1 MRLSGER
8 RHLTGVINWSIGKI
22 YRAATLAAY
31 LPVGGTIQ
39 AQRPAGLCVLD
50 FDSTY
55 VVITRDYAGYQD
67 RLRENGPRITALT
80 DSVRAAVRGEA
91 SDSTCTALLQRWIV
105 PFAEHD
111 HHLQLWQPRPDPA
124 GQRAGAG
131 GEDRRRPS
139 LEFPDDSTAV
149 LTLPDFAERYKP
161 AIDSLIASH
170 QARLLATPYLVVDVR
185 RNGGG
190 ATRAYAQV
198 VPLLYTNPI
207 PRDGMELWV
216 SEGNLA
222 MARAM
227 LDDPRTPPGMKAE
240 AARLLP
246 QLEKNLGRFFSM
258 GEIDSL
264 KLDTVYALPRA
275 VAVLTGRGSA
285 SSCEQFVLDAMHSQ
299 KVTVFGTEHTA
310 GFLDYGNIRTITL
323 PSGIRRLAYATS
335 RSHRLPERP
344 MDYTGIVPHVLIPRE
359 DTDGLAFAIRYLKS
373 RNTKR
378 P

>member
-1 MRLSGER
+1 MTPLSR
-8 RHLTGVINWSIGKI
+8 APLS
-22 YRAATLAAY
+22 RAAALAAY
-31 LPVGGTIQ
+31 LLVGGTIQ
-39 AQRPAGLCVLD
+39 AQRPAGSCGLD

-80 DSVRAAVRGEA
+80 DSVRAALVEA
-91 SDSTCTALLQRWIV
+91 PDSTCTPLLQRWIA

-111 HHLQLWQPRPDPA
+111 HHLQLWQPRSEAA
-124 GQRAGAG
+124 GQGARAS

-139 LEFPDDSTAV
+139 LEFRDDSTAV

-170 QARLLATPYLVVDVR
+170 RGRLLATPYLVVDVR

-190 ATRAYAQV
+190 ATRAYAEV
-198 VPLLYTNPI
+198 VPLLYTDPI
-207 PRDGMELWV
+207 ARDGMELWV

-227 LDDPRTPPGMKAE
+227 VDDPRTPPGMKAE

-246 QLEKNLGRFFSM
+246 QLERSLGRFFSM
-258 GEIDSL
+258 GAIDSL

-275 VAVLTGRGSA
+275 VVVLTGRGCA
-285 SSCEQFVLDAMHSQ
+285 SSCEQFVLDAMHSK
-299 KVTVFGTEHTA
+299 KVTVVGTEHTA

-344 MDYTGIVPHVLIPRE
+344 MDYTGIVPQVLIPME
-359 DTDGLAFAIRYLKS
+359 ETDGLAFAIRYLKS
-373 RNTKR
+373 RK
-378 P
+378 